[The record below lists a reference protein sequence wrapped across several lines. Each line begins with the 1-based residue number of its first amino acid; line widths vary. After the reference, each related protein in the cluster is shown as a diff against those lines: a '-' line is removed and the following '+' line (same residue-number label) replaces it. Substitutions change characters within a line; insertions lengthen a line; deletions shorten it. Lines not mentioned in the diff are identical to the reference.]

1 MSISYD
7 KTTYFASL
15 NSSVQ
20 VLTIDDSWQKSDIDN
35 NLKVQ
40 GLSCKFWNLWNQFDN
55 NIKFRGSIMHFSH
68 THKKKKISKELHR
81 TNVCSYTN

>member
-1 MSISYD
+1 MSIFYD

-40 GLSCKFWNLWNQFDN
+40 DLSSKFWNLWNQFD

-68 THKKKKISKELHR
+68 QK
-81 TNVCSYTN
+81 